1 MKMMRGGESVSEK
14 DKQIIN
20 QLKQSLMHLDEALN
34 LSIEMLEED
43 GNNKHTITAV
53 WEEFLSTFFG
63 RVKSKGN
70 ASNINLSKLVPLP
83 RLARFF
89 KI

>member
-1 MKMMRGGESVSEK
+1 MMRGVECVSEK
-14 DKQIIN
+14 DKQIIQ
-20 QLKQSLMHLDEALN
+20 QLKQSLLHLDEALN

-43 GNNKHTITAV
+43 GKNKQTITAV

-70 ASNINLSKLVPLP
+70 ASSVNLSKLVPLP
-83 RLARFF
+83 KLARFF
-89 KI
+89 KL

>member
-1 MKMMRGGESVSEK
+1 MRGGKCVSEK
-14 DKQIIN
+14 DKQIIQ
-20 QLKQSLMHLDEALN
+20 QLKQSLLHLDEALN

-43 GNNKHTITAV
+43 AKNKQTITVV

-70 ASNINLSKLVPLP
+70 ANNINLSKLVPLP
-83 RLARFF
+83 KLARFF

>member
-1 MKMMRGGESVSEK
+1 MMRGVECVSEK
-14 DKQIIN
+14 DKQIIQ
-20 QLKQSLMHLDEALN
+20 QLKQSLLHLDEALN

-43 GNNKHTITAV
+43 AKNKQTITAV

-70 ASNINLSKLVPLP
+70 ASSVNLSKLVPLP
-83 RLARFF
+83 KLARFF
-89 KI
+89 KF